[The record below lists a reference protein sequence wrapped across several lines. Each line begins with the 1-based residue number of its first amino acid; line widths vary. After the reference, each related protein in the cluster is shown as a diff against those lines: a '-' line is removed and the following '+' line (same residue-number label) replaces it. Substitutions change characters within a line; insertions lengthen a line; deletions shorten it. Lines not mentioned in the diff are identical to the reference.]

1 MGSFFEVEIVMS
13 CEINVGFESGS
24 YLLDEVNNLSTQCSN
39 EISFDWNVV
48 HQVIFKRDIIY
59 FPIFLEKRYVKGGFC
74 LI

>member
-13 CEINVGFESGS
+13 CEINVGFENGS

-48 HQVIFKRDIIY
+48 HQVIF
-59 FPIFLEKRYVKGGFC
+59 
-74 LI
+74 